1 MQLYRSFLNQLIR
14 NYVIG
19 SLIAVLVVGG
29 VLLITT
35 LEISYIEG
43 VRLLSVIG
51 LSFLIMISV
60 EIFVFMRHLRLIR
73 QTLHSSNA
81 DLETLEAAYF
91 QTHRMPRQAVY
102 RIFGP
107 HLLGLTVPAILIT
120 ISMMNWGLVSI
131 PPFYIWLVSLGA
143 LLTASCHAM
152 VEFFLTVAAI
162 RPVLKELR
170 RQALSR
176 FGVDF
181 SLEGHVFT
189 AIRTKFL
196 LTTMLIGTFPLFL
209 FSLAAQIRLE
219 EFDKIISERFWGW
232 AGIILLIGVTFAY
245 IGALL
250 LTQDVN
256 RPIRHLYR
264 AMNGVKEGRLIQT
277 SNLYSDEFSS
287 LIAGFNMM
295 VRGLQVREERN
306 LKLLDSYFAALAAAL
321 DARDPYTAGHSLRVA
336 EYSVLLGEL
345 AGLNENEIDLL
356 HKTALLHDIGKIGV
370 RDNILLKEG
379 TLTEEEFSQVKAHPE
394 QGENILRQ
402 IEPSDAMAPY
412 LEGVRSH
419 HERYDGKGYPD
430 GLKGDEI
437 PLFGRIIA
445 VADAYDA
452 MTSDRPYRSGM
463 RSTEALNILEEGQ
476 GTQWDP
482 DFAVMFVKYM
492 RAQHETA

>member
-1 MQLYRSFLNQLIR
+1 MQLYRSFLKQLIR
-14 NYVIG
+14 NYLIG

-35 LEISYIEG
+35 FEISYIEG
-43 VRLLSVIG
+43 MRLLGIMG
-51 LSFLIMISV
+51 ISFLIMVIA
-60 EIFVFMRHLRLIR
+60 EMYVFMRHLRLIK
-73 QTLHSSNA
+73 QALIHPSA
-81 DLETLEAAYF
+81 DLKSLEAAYL
-91 QTHRMPRQAVY
+91 QAHLMPRLAVY
-102 RIFGP
+102 RIYGP
-107 HLLGLTVPAILIT
+107 HLLGLSVPAILMT
-120 ISMMNWGLVSI
+120 IWMLNHGLLSI
-131 PPFYIWLVSLGA
+131 PSFYIWLASLGA
-143 LLTASCHAM
+143 VLIASCHAM
-152 VEFFLTVAAI
+152 IEFFLTVAAI
-162 RPVLKELR
+162 RPVVKELR

-176 FGVDF
+176 YGVDF

-196 LTTMLIGTFPLFL
+196 LSTMLIGTFPLFL

-219 EFDKIISERFWGW
+219 EFDEIVSQEYWGW
-232 AGIILLIGVTFAY
+232 AGVILLIGVAFAY

-256 RPIRHLYR
+256 RPIRQMYR
-264 AMNGVKEGRLIQT
+264 AMNEVKEGHLIQT
-277 SNLYSDEFSS
+277 SNLYSDEFST
-287 LIAGFNMM
+287 LVAGFNMM

-306 LKLLDSYFAALAAAL
+306 RKLLDSYFAALAAAL

-336 EYSVLLGEL
+336 EYSVLLGNL
-345 AGLNENEIDLL
+345 AGLSEEENDLL

-370 RDNILLKEG
+370 RDNVLLKEG
-379 TLTEEEFSQVKAHPE
+379 RLTEEEFSQVKSHPE

-402 IEPSDAMAPY
+402 IEPADAMAPY

-419 HERYDGKGYPD
+419 HERYDGRGYPD
-430 GLKGDEI
+430 GLKGSEI
-437 PLFGRIIA
+437 PLYGRIIA

-463 RSTEALNILEEGQ
+463 RSTEALNILEEGR

-482 DFAVMFVKYM
+482 DFAGMFVKYM
-492 RAQHETA
+492 RATKESA